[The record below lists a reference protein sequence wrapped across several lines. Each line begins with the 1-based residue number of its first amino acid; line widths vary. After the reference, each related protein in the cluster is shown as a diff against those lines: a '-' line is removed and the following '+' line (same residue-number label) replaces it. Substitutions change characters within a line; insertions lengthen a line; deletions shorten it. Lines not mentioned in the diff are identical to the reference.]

1 MRTLRVVVALAA
13 VACLFC
19 AKKQTVQP
27 PPGDKLLWTS
37 ESARPDWAYETP
49 KATGGEHIV
58 VGMSHK
64 YADEKSCR
72 DDAERDSRLRASRY
86 LETAVRDAF
95 EQVVAELG
103 LAGAVLNPSVASR
116 DYIEM
121 NSQAVIQNSE
131 VTKFYVEKWQSAE
144 TGEPFF
150 LCFARLVLPDAQT
163 RQSFSDYTNR
173 KKQEWNM
180 SQEQLRRVNE
190 VFQRYWESKKTEG
203 ELKQG
208 GE

>member
-1 MRTLRVVVALAA
+1 MRTLRVIVALAA
-13 VACLFC
+13 VTGLFC
-19 AKKQTVQP
+19 AKKQIVQP

-37 ESARPDWAYETP
+37 ESARPAWAYETP

-72 DDAERDSRLRASRY
+72 DDAERDSRLRATKY

-95 EQVVAELG
+95 ERITAELG
-103 LAGAVLNPSVASR
+103 LASTVLDPSVASR
-116 DYIEM
+116 GYMEM
-121 NSQAVIQNSE
+121 NSQAVIQKSE
-131 VTKFYVEKWQSAE
+131 VSKFYEEKWQSAE
-144 TGEPFF
+144 TGETFY
-150 LCFARLVLPDAQT
+150 LCFARLVLPDSQM
-163 RQSFSDYTNR
+163 RESFSDYTNR

-180 SQEQLRRVNE
+180 SQEQIQRVND
-190 VFQRYWESKKTEG
+190 VFQKYWQSKETEG
-203 ELKQG
+203 ESKPG